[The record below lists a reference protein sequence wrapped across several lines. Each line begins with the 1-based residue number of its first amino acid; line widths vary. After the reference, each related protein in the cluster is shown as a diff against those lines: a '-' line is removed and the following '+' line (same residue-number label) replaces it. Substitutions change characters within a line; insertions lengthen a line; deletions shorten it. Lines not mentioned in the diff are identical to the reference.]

1 MTQPGAISQ
10 WGQVGPSR
18 EGVIS
23 IRLQC
28 SPGVWGQ
35 EISPWMLYLDTSFFI
50 KKLSDRTV
58 RRGCLCHL
66 LPNWSEAVSG
76 GTVLEYIRLGSG

>member
-1 MTQPGAISQ
+1 
-10 WGQVGPSR
+10 
-18 EGVIS
+18 
-23 IRLQC
+23 
-28 SPGVWGQ
+28 
-35 EISPWMLYLDTSFFI
+35 MLYLDTSFFI
-50 KKLSDRTV
+50 KKLSDRAV